1 MLLLKMHLIPLSYQA
16 EQVSQKFK
24 VPSVIKTQFLYASS
38 MSLMH
43 ATCLPAILSLTQE
56 VK

>member
-16 EQVSQKFK
+16 EQASQKLQ
-24 VPSVIKTQFLYASS
+24 VPSVIKTQFLYAAS

-43 ATCLPAILSLTQE
+43 ATCLSVILSLSQE